1 MYEQT
6 NKYKYS
12 NKDLKYQC
20 TIATAQKSNQKKKCV
35 QKQLKSVLG
44 GLLVLAGLRWSNLI
58 FFSSFG
64 QFYWFGQS
72 EKTARPT

>member
-12 NKDLKYQC
+12 NKDLC
-20 TIATAQKSNQKKKCV
+20 TINALLQQHKNQIKSEKKCV

-64 QFYWFGQS
+64 
-72 EKTARPT
+72 